1 MKLLKLYI
9 AASLDNYN
17 ARPDGSLDWLTE
29 RPNPEQSDFGY
40 QSFYDTIDT
49 IIMGRKTYE
58 EVLSFGV
65 DWPYTGK
72 DTYVVTS
79 DSSFHCPTPDT
90 SVVSHDVSE
99 HIANLRHGRGQDIW
113 LVGGGG
119 LIETCLNA
127 QLIDEL
133 IITLIPVV
141 LGNGIPLFRTGI
153 DESEFRL
160 LTMEAY
166 SGNIVALHYSRI

>member
-9 AASLDNYN
+9 AASLDNYI

-40 QSFYDTIDT
+40 HAFYDTIDT

-65 DWPYTGK
+65 DWPYVGK

-79 DSSFHCPTPDT
+79 DSSFLCPTPDT
-90 SVVSHDVSE
+90 RVISQDVPQ
-99 HIANLRHGRGQDIW
+99 HISNLRKGQGKHIW
-113 LVGGGG
+113 VVGGGG

-133 IITLIPVV
+133 IITIIPVV
-141 LGNGIPLFRTGI
+141 LGNGIPLFRNGV

-160 LTMEAY
+160 LNTETY
-166 SGNIVALHYSRI
+166 SGSTVVLRYGRI